1 MKKYC
6 IFSAQFLP
14 HMGGVERYTY
24 YMAKELIARG
34 NQVLV
39 VTNNTTESVDY
50 ELLEGIQVYRFPCY
64 PLINGRFPVPKLNSS
79 FWKIH
84 HILKQKHFDLVIIN
98 TRFYI
103 HSLYAARYAKKK
115 KIPSICIEHGTSHL
129 SIHNQVLDFWGAAY
143 EHFHTWILKHYC
155 KNYYGV
161 SEACN
166 RWTEH
171 FNIKAKGI
179 LYNSIDLEE
188 ISEIKSNVIPV
199 FRKKY
204 HISKD
209 AIVVTFTGRLLKEK
223 GLPSL
228 LNVVE
233 RLQKEFDNLYLFIA
247 GDGDMKDEIEKR
259 KTDNIIPLGRI
270 GFEDIITLLN
280 ETDVFCL
287 PSFSEGFSTSILEAA
302 ACKCYILTTARGG
315 AKELLIDEKYGCV
328 IPDNREETLYS
339 ALKEVLLDGERRKN
353 GVELT
358 YRRLEQ
364 YFTWDRMVDN
374 IEKL

>member
-84 HILKQKHFDLVIIN
+84 HILKQKRFDLVIIN

-129 SIHNQVLDFWGAAY
+129 SIHNQVLDFLGAAY